1 MKLEAMEKEE
11 TFKTGPLFIP
21 PQSFLRKNWHKKF
34 CALYKASNHGIQR
47 LEIFDNEDNFYRQ
60 TSYKIIPLTDCV
72 KVTILPQKHQP
83 NVFEVRTKSHTYQF
97 SADTFQ
103 EMTDWLSALQ
113 TVSFGLSRQISLSS
127 QTLDGGLEKRQCVV
141 QHEENMLYSSVDTQV
156 YGIKMI
162 DTEASLRCGLQGEF
176 YLVVTSVSISLAE
189 EAAQGRI
196 GKVVYTWPY
205 RHIRRYGCSKDS
217 FSFEAGRK
225 CSSGEGLFCLI
236 SKDASAIFQN
246 VDTHVNSL
254 KASQSEIDLQASPSP
269 SIDKSNAMFFNKQT
283 FSGSQLSPLVRRK
296 ADDTD
301 EKLRESSIIDEKV
314 SSDDSKI
321 KYDKMNSQEE
331 DKRISSKPPFAK
343 PPRKSKLKPENKS
356 AHNSLED
363 TSINSLNRQSLSYYT
378 SEHLYENPAN
388 IEKKMQTD
396 ILYDEPEERT
406 EAWKTHGRNVED
418 NEIHPT
424 QEEPEYAIL
433 EEMEI
438 KQKNLISSLNEQLI
452 QLQICSN
459 EITNTAFSEHA
470 NDTDGYDHL
479 ALKRY
484 QPTRFS
490 NIPSNNYHVYG
501 KLMTTTSSTNAPEN
515 SESDIAHYSNLPS
528 LVNPIAKKE
537 KSQELKQVSEIG
549 DYENVIRNES
559 KHTVAEQ
566 PYEATLH
573 HFMQNDAEYAQVVK
587 KK

>member
-1 MKLEAMEKEE
+1 MKLEVMEKEE
-11 TFKTGPLFIP
+11 TFKTGLLFIP
-21 PQSFLRKNWHKKF
+21 PQSFLRKNWSKKF
-34 CALYKASNHGIQR
+34 CALYRASNHGIQR
-47 LEIFDNEDNFYRQ
+47 LEMFDNEDNFYRQ
-60 TSYKIIPLTDCV
+60 TSYKIIPLTECV
-72 KVTILPQKHQP
+72 KVTVVPQKHQP

-103 EMTDWLSALQ
+103 EMTEWLSALQ

-127 QTLDGGLEKRQCVV
+127 QTLDSGLEKRQSVV
-141 QHEENMLYSSVDTQV
+141 QHEENMLYSSIDTQV

-236 SKDASAIFQN
+236 SKDASTIFQS

-269 SIDKSNAMFFNKQT
+269 NVEKGNAMFFGKQ
-283 FSGSQLSPLVRRK
+283 SINGSQLSPLIGRK
-296 ADDTD
+296 NDD
-301 EKLRESSIIDEKV
+301 IDEKINDL
-314 SSDDSKI
+314 SNADERYFSDDGRI
-321 KYDKMNSQEE
+321 KYDKLNVTEE
-331 DKRISSKPPFAK
+331 KKRISSKPPFAK
-343 PPRKSKLKPENKS
+343 PPRKSKIKS
-356 AHNSLED
+356 EVKNSNSLEE
-363 TSINSLNRQSLSYYT
+363 SPVNSLKRQSISSNT
-378 SEHLYENPAN
+378 SEHLYENP
-388 IEKKMQTD
+388 IVIDKKMQQTD
-396 ILYDEPEERT
+396 FLYDEPEERT
-406 EAWKTHGRNVED
+406 DAWKTHGRNVED
-418 NEIHPT
+418 EILSN

-433 EEMEI
+433 EEMET
-438 KQKNLISSLNEQLI
+438 KQKILISSLNEQLR
-452 QLQICSN
+452 QLQITTS
-459 EITNTAFSEHA
+459 EIANTESSK
-470 NDTDGYDHL
+470 NSDDTDGYDHL

-490 NIPSNNYHVYG
+490 SIPSNNYHVYG
-501 KLMTTTSSTNAPEN
+501 KLITTQSNSNVPEN
-515 SESDIAHYSNLPS
+515 DNVHYSNLPS
-528 LVNPIAKKE
+528 VAAKKD
-537 KSQELKQVSEIG
+537 KSQEPKQATEIR
-549 DYENVIRNES
+549 DYENVIRNEL

-566 PYEATLH
+566 PYETTLP
-573 HFMQNDAEYAQVVK
+573 HFIQNDAEYAQVVK